1 MQRFFLFSFATLF
14 ISTLCLADTI
24 QLKNGRTVEG
34 TFIGREGDSIE
45 FDADGI
51 TMTFKAED
59 VEAID
64 MGAAGSPAASSETAE
79 KTSNGSSAI
88 VPAGTQL
95 TVRLVDSLNS
105 GQHSRGHK
113 FTGSLEGALSVDG
126 TTVAPAGSAVYGE
139 VTEAKKSGRVAGKA
153 SLVITITGV
162 KLDGVIVP
170 ISTSSI
176 NALTLPT
183 GASSAGKVARGAAV
197 GALADGSS
205 GARTGAKV
213 GAGVA
218 VLSGGNQVV
227 IPPGTLID
235 FQLTKAL
242 SVR

>member
-1 MQRFFLFSFATLF
+1 MQRLFMFPLATLF
-14 ISTLCLADTI
+14 ISTLCFADTI
-24 QLKNGRTVEG
+24 QLKNGKTIEG
-34 TFIGREGDSIE
+34 TFIGREGDNIE

-64 MGAAGSPAASSETAE
+64 VGSTGSSSASSVTAKE
-79 KTSNGSSAI
+79 TSNASPVT

-95 TVRLVDSLNS
+95 IVRLADSLNS
-105 GQHSRGHK
+105 GQHSKGHK
-113 FTGSLEGALSVDG
+113 FSGSLEGALSVEG
-126 TTVAPAGSAVYGE
+126 TTVAPAGSPVYGE
-139 VTEAKKSGRVAGKA
+139 VTEAKKSGRIAGKA
-153 SLVITITGV
+153 SLVITITGI
-162 KLDGVIVP
+162 KLNEVIVP

-176 NALTLPT
+176 NALTVPT

-205 GARTGAKV
+205 GAKTGAKV
-213 GAGVA
+213 GAGIA

-235 FQLTKAL
+235 FQLTKPL
-242 SVR
+242 SGR